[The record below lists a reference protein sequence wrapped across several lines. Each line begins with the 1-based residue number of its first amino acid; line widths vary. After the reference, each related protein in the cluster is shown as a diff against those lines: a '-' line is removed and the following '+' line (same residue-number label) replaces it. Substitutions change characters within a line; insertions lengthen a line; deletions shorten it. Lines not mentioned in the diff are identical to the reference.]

1 MSLNVFNESLMNDA
15 VYKFKRY
22 EDASLVYTGIDR
34 HEGEDVGLYSTTI
47 SRADYDAM
55 AGQLADS
62 MAAPE
67 RRADDIPQRP
77 VFVNIPADEGDEE
90 DEIPA
95 APAAKKEEKRA
106 PIAPPE
112 KTARSTYRPAYVPPT
127 AAPAPAAKKPETHTD
142 TSTVRPGTAV
152 THKAFGTGTVKSID
166 GGFIIVTFGRE
177 DKKFYFPAAF
187 DQGFLKQAE

>member
-1 MSLNVFNESLMNDA
+1 M
-15 VYKFKRY
+15 
-22 EDASLVYTGIDR
+22 
-34 HEGEDVGLYSTTI
+34 
-47 SRADYDAM
+47 
-55 AGQLADS
+55 
-62 MAAPE
+62 
-67 RRADDIPQRP
+67 
-77 VFVNIPADEGDEE
+77 NIPADEGDEE